1 MVWDEDQ
8 PKKQRAYELGADL
21 SKFSVEELQ
30 DYLAILDNERQRV
43 ESIMSSKKSSLDAA
57 HSVFKS

>member
-1 MVWDEDQ
+1 MIWDEDQ
-8 PKKQRAYELGADL
+8 PKKQPRYELGADL

-30 DYLAILDNERQRV
+30 DYMALLDNERQRA
-43 ESIMSSKKSSLDAA
+43 ESIMASKKSSLDAA